1 MILLAFLTFVS
12 LLVAIVMTAVAWRM
26 SAEERRRSSQ
36 RVAALATDIHD
47 GDVDLPAEEPLVH
60 EGTEQPAGLFAI
72 AQPEQSGSRFATV
85 IACGVIVVG
94 SLATVGLLLNSG
106 ARTAKAAAADN
117 RTTAAPPVNAA
128 PLELLAL
135 GHERTGDDLTVRGVI
150 RNPSTG
156 VAVDRLTA
164 VVFVFNRDGGF
175 LTSGRAT
182 VESPALVPGGES
194 RFVVTVP
201 SATDVGRYRVSFR
214 TDDRVVA
221 HVDRREPALARR

>member
-1 MILLAFLTFVS
+1 MILLSFLTFVS
-12 LLVAIVMTAVAWRM
+12 VLVAVAMSAIAWRM
-26 SAEERRRSSQ
+26 AAEERRRSSA
-36 RVAALATDIHD
+36 RVTALAADIHD
-47 GDVDLPAEEPLVH
+47 GDFDLPSAAPEPEH
-60 EGTEQPAGLFAI
+60 ESAPAAGLFAI
-72 AQPEQSGSRFATV
+72 AQPAQSGSRWATV

-94 SLATVGLLLNSG
+94 SIATIGLLLGSG
-106 ARTAKAAAADN
+106 SHSAKAAPAQSQ
-117 RTTAAPPVNAA
+117 TTPAGLANPV

-135 GHERTGDDLTVRGVI
+135 GHDRAGDDLTVRGVI
-150 RNPSTG
+150 RNPSSG

-164 VVFVFNRDGGF
+164 VVFLFNREGGF

-201 SATDVGRYRVSFR
+201 SAADVGRYRVSFR
-214 TDDRVVA
+214 TDDRVVP